1 MKFHGPNL
9 MFAAVLC
16 AQLVCFPLSLP
27 CLALS
32 YLFELEDPQSR
43 AQF

>member
-9 MFAAVLC
+9 MFAAVLY

-32 YLFELEDPQSR
+32 YLSELEDPQSR
-43 AQF
+43 AQL